1 MSVKTLLQVILLILI
16 FVIISGIYYLY
27 FYIGPLKDQNITNE
41 TIEKN
46 LEKEIDSSQEIL
58 EEILD
63 SKNEAFGQNDQ
74 KKTGKNDISNKI
86 VEKNDDQNVNKT
98 LDLKKKEPETIKNL
112 TKEIEYITSNKNGD
126 VFKILAKYG
135 KTNIE
140 NTNILDLNQVDGVI
154 SSTNRSQINI
164 TSDHAKYNYDNQNS
178 QFYSNVKINYD
189 NKTITCDNLDLK
201 INENYAIAYNNVEI
215 KDENSTMKAQI
226 VKLNLLTK
234 DIKINSQ
241 DKIKITTN

>member
-63 SKNEAFGQNDQ
+63 SKNEGFGQNDQ

-86 VEKNDDQNVNKT
+86 VEK
-98 LDLKKKEPETIKNL
+98 LWIKKKM
-112 TKEIEYITSNKNGD
+112 
-126 VFKILAKYG
+126 FW
-135 KTNIE
+135 
-140 NTNILDLNQVDGVI
+140 
-154 SSTNRSQINI
+154 
-164 TSDHAKYNYDNQNS
+164 
-178 QFYSNVKINYD
+178 
-189 NKTITCDNLDLK
+189 
-201 INENYAIAYNNVEI
+201 
-215 KDENSTMKAQI
+215 
-226 VKLNLLTK
+226 
-234 DIKINSQ
+234 
-241 DKIKITTN
+241 

>member
-1 MSVKTLLQVILLILI
+1 MSIKSLLQVILLILI

-63 SKNEAFGQNDQ
+63 SKNEGFGQNDQ

-86 VEKNDDQNVNKT
+86 VEKNDDQNVNKI

-154 SSTNRSQINI
+154 TSTNRSQINI

-226 VKLNLLTK
+226 IKLNLLTK